1 MGFDLGALALGDL
14 FFGGEVGADLGLGA
28 LGADL
33 GIGAA
38 DVGADVGLAAG
49 AADVAGVGADVGAGL
64 GIADLGLGGAD
75 IGAALGT
82 AGALDAA
89 LPEAALGGAAGV
101 EDVLGAAAPE
111 AIAAAPDLAG
121 AAAAGADLGGPAF
134 GAGAGPDISGLST
147 AFADQSALGLPGGG
161 FPGQIVNAGGGAG
174 ELAGVASPTSELAG
188 GSSEIGSQLGS
199 DAFASADL
207 GAETQLPAAAAG
219 GVAAPGAGAAAP
231 AASASGAAAG
241 GGGLGSTIGAA
252 LNSPITKAAELG
264 LPLGFLGYNLL
275 KGPPQLPSTAQQALA
290 NVPGQTQNV
299 PALNQTVQQDLS
311 AANNFQLNP
320 GQAASVAQFKSDQYN
335 QLYQQLANEGNVD
348 PTKTSQWLQGK
359 NQIDQ
364 QALKMTSDLI
374 QQLFANAIAAEGS
387 AVGATSAANQTLLQA
402 ANIQVQQDNA
412 FQTSIS
418 EALKSFGLIAALQ
431 GRAGGGQ
438 SKAA

>member
-1 MGFDLGALALGDL
+1 
-14 FFGGEVGADLGLGA
+14 
-28 LGADL
+28 
-33 GIGAA
+33 
-38 DVGADVGLAAG
+38 
-49 AADVAGVGADVGAGL
+49 
-64 GIADLGLGGAD
+64 
-75 IGAALGT
+75 
-82 AGALDAA
+82 
-89 LPEAALGGAAGV
+89 
-101 EDVLGAAAPE
+101 
-111 AIAAAPDLAG
+111 
-121 AAAAGADLGGPAF
+121 
-134 GAGAGPDISGLST
+134 
-147 AFADQSALGLPGGG
+147 
-161 FPGQIVNAGGGAG
+161 
-174 ELAGVASPTSELAG
+174 LAG

-207 GAETQLPAAAAG
+207 GAETQLPAAGAG
-219 GVAAPGAGAAAP
+219 AVSAPGAAAAP
-231 AASASGAAAG
+231 AASAGGAAAG

-252 LNSPITKAAELG
+252 LNSPITKGAELA

-275 KGPPQLPSTAQQALA
+275 KGPPQLPSNAQAA
-290 NVPGQTQNV
+290 VNNVGGLTQNV
-299 PALNQTVQQDLS
+299 PQLNQAVQQDLNS
-311 AANNFQLNP
+311 VNNFQLNP
-320 GQAASVAQFKSDQYN
+320 GQAASVDQFKSDQYN

-364 QALKMTSDLI
+364 QALKMKSDLI

-431 GRAGGGQ
+431 GRVGGGQ